1 MNRDHR
7 PDADLRVLVFAPI
20 GRDTELTTEL
30 LTRSSIPCHPCRSLA
45 EVCDEARAGAGAV
58 LLTEEALSDPKI
70 DDLAAVLQAQPPW
83 SDISIL
89 LFAGGDRN
97 QASLRT
103 LHKLEVLRNVTLLDR
118 PLRTA
123 AVVST
128 VRAALR
134 GRQRQYELR
143 DTLVALQKSRIDAE
157 DANRLKDEFLATVS
171 HELRTPLNAIL
182 GWVAMLRQARFEP
195 SRVDTILEIVERN
208 AKAQAQ
214 LIADVLDISRMISGR
229 VKLEVSPV
237 SLARVICDSVDSVRP
252 GAAARGLELRLD
264 VDEGPI
270 ANADPDRLQQIV
282 WNLLSNACKFTP
294 EGGRIDVSLRTDRTR
309 ATITV
314 SDTGD
319 GISPDFLP
327 YVFDRFRQAEQGF
340 TRSHGGLG
348 LGLAIVKHL
357 TEMHGGEVAASSH
370 GPGKGATFE
379 VRLPLARSIA
389 RDPRSREEHP
399 STPSELPDVN
409 LSDRSILVVD
419 DDEATRDLLVTLL
432 ARSGGYVKAVASV
445 SAAMAEFDADMPELV
460 LADIGMP
467 EEDGLSMIRRIRQR
481 PPARGGLV
489 RAIALSAYARPEDRD
504 AALAAGY
511 DDFLTKPA
519 MPGDVLRAVDR
530 ALARPPT
537 AMQERRRQRRAEP
550 RQTDA
555 DPTPSPR
562 Q

>member
-1 MNRDHR
+1 MNRAQR

-195 SRVDTILEIVERN
+195 SRVASILEIIERN

-214 LIADVLDISRMISGR
+214 LIADVLDISRMITGR

-237 SLARVICDSVDSVRP
+237 SLARVICDAVDSVRP
-252 GAAARGLELRLD
+252 GADARGLELHLD

-294 EGGRIDVSLRTDRTR
+294 EGGRIAISLRADHTR

-314 SDTGD
+314 LDTGS
-319 GISPDFLP
+319 GIAPDFLP
-327 YVFDRFRQAEQGF
+327 YVFDRFRQADQGF
-340 TRSHGGLG
+340 TRAHGGLG

-357 TEMHGGEVAASSH
+357 TEMHGGEVIARSD

-379 VRLPLARSIA
+379 VRLPLARSIESDA
-389 RDPRSREEHP
+389 RARHEDSG
-399 STPSELPDVN
+399 PSELPNVD

-419 DDEATRDLLVTLL
+419 DDEDARDLMVTLL
-432 ARSGGYVKAVASV
+432 SRSGGHVRAVDSV
-445 SAAMAEFDADMPELV
+445 RTAMAEFDADVPELV
-460 LADIGMP
+460 VADIGMP

-489 RAIALSAYARPEDRD
+489 RAIAVSAYARPEDRA

-530 ALARPPT
+530 CLARPPI
-537 AMQERRRQRRAEP
+537 AMPERRRPRRAEP
-550 RQTDA
+550 RRTHADQT
-555 DPTPSPR
+555 PTPR

>member
-1 MNRDHR
+1 
-7 PDADLRVLVFAPI
+7 
-20 GRDTELTTEL
+20 
-30 LTRSSIPCHPCRSLA
+30 
-45 EVCDEARAGAGAV
+45 
-58 LLTEEALSDPKI
+58 
-70 DDLAAVLQAQPPW
+70 VLQAQPPW

-195 SRVDTILEIVERN
+195 SRVDSILEIVERN

-340 TRSHGGLG
+340 TRSYGGLG

-389 RDPRSREEHP
+389 HDPRSREEHP

-432 ARSGGYVKAVASV
+432 ARSGGYVKAVGSV

>member
-1 MNRDHR
+1 MKGAQRSDS
-7 PDADLRVLVFAPI
+7 DLRVLVFAPI
-20 GRDTELTTEL
+20 GRDTALTTDL
-30 LTRSSIPCHPCRSLA
+30 LTRSSIPCHACSSLR
-45 EVCDEARAGAGAV
+45 EVCDEVRAGAGAV
-58 LLTEEALSDPKI
+58 LLTEETLSDPAI
-70 DDLAAVLQAQPPW
+70 DDLAAALEAQPPW

-118 PLRTA
+118 PVRTA

-128 VRAALR
+128 VRAAVR

-143 DTLVALQKSRIDAE
+143 DTLAALQKARFDAE
-157 DANRLKDEFLATVS
+157 HANRLKDEFLATVS

-195 SRVDTILEIVERN
+195 SRVASILEIIERN

-214 LIADVLDISRMISGR
+214 LIADVLDISRMITGR
-229 VKLEVSPV
+229 VKLEVSAV
-237 SLARVICDSVDSVRP
+237 SLAQVVWDAVDSVRP
-252 GAAARGLELRLD
+252 GAAARGIELHLE
-264 VDEGPI
+264 VEEGPV
-270 ANADPDRLQQIV
+270 ANADPDRLQQVV
-282 WNLLSNACKFTP
+282 WNLLSNASKFTP
-294 EGGRIDVSLRTDRTR
+294 EGGRIDVSLRADATR

-314 SDTGD
+314 SDTGA

-357 TEMHGGEVAASSH
+357 TEMHGGEVTAKSD
-370 GPGKGATFE
+370 GPGKGATFD
-379 VRLPLARSIA
+379 VRLPLARTIA
-389 RDPRSREEHP
+389 REGRARHEDTQP
-399 STPSELPDVN
+399 SDLPNVD
-409 LSDRSILVVD
+409 LTDRSILVVD
-419 DDEATRDLLVTLL
+419 DDEASRDLMVTLL
-432 ARSGGYVKAVASV
+432 ARSNAHVRAVDSV
-445 SAAMAEFDADMPELV
+445 RAAMVEFDADVPELI
-460 LADIGMP
+460 LADLGMP

-489 RAIALSAYARPEDRD
+489 RAIAVSAYARPEDRA

-530 ALARPPT
+530 CLARPPHAT
-537 AMQERRRQRRAEP
+537 RERRRPRRAEP
-550 RQTDA
+550 QPMPAGDR
-555 DPTPSPR
+555 TPSPR

>member
-1 MNRDHR
+1 MSSN
-7 PDADLRVLVFAPI
+7 PNDAIRVLVYAPI
-20 GRDTELTTEL
+20 GRDSALTEEL
-30 LTRSSIPCHPCRSLA
+30 LSRASIPCHVCGSMQ
-45 EVCDEARAGAGAV
+45 EVCGELETGAGAV
-58 LLTEEALSDPKI
+58 LLTEEALADPHI
-70 DDLAAVLQAQPPW
+70 DELATALEAQPPW

-89 LFAGGDRN
+89 LFAGTDRS

-118 PLRTA
+118 PVRIA

-143 DTLVALQKSRIDAE
+143 DSLVALQKARLDAE
-157 DANRLKDEFLATVS
+157 NANRLKDEFLATVS

-182 GWVAMLRQARFEP
+182 GWVALLRQARFEP
-195 SRVDTILEIVERN
+195 TRVAGILEIIERN
-208 AKAQAQ
+208 ARAQAQ
-214 LIADVLDISRMISGR
+214 LIADVLDISRMTSGR

-237 SLARVICDSVDSVRP
+237 SIARVICDALDSIRP
-252 GAAARGLELRLD
+252 GAAARGVNLRLD

-270 ANADPDRLQQIV
+270 ANADPDRLQQVV

-294 EGGRIDVSLRTDRTR
+294 EGGRIDVKLRADSSH

-314 SDTGD
+314 SDNGI
-319 GISPDFLP
+319 GISADFLP

-357 TEMHGGEVAASSH
+357 VEMHGGDVRAMSE

-379 VRLPLARSIA
+379 VRLPLARTI
-389 RDPRSREEHP
+389 RRERWTRGTDEPQSEMPHP
-399 STPSELPDVN
+399 DLAG
-409 LSDRSILVVD
+409 RSILVVD
-419 DDEATRDLLVTLL
+419 DDDTTRDLMVTMLSQCG
-432 ARSGGYVKAVASV
+432 AQAKAVDSV
-445 SAAMAEFDADMPELV
+445 RAAMAEFDAETPELIV
-460 LADIGMP
+460 ADLGMP

-489 RAIALSAYARPEDRD
+489 RAIAISAYARPEDRA
-504 AALAAGY
+504 AALSAGY

-530 ALARPPT
+530 CLARPPRAT
-537 AMQERRRQRRAEP
+537 RERRRGQRAAPQR
-550 RQTDA
+550 
-555 DPTPSPR
+555 TPANQRP
-562 Q
+562 